1 MTPRTLAASMDASF
15 TGTYELTLSQQPLPR
30 LPWIDTLAAD
40 VSKLKFAAIIGA
52 NVHLLRA
59 QAQWNHT
66 SGYHS
71 IVTPAQSEVSAFD
84 VVNLF
89 FSYDMSGGGIR
100 QGLQL
105 TLNVNNVLDRDPPT
119 LKAGVGYANGSS
131 VGRLVQ
137 LGINKKF

>member
-1 MTPRTLAASMDASF
+1 
-15 TGTYELTLSQQPLPR
+15 
-30 LPWIDTLAAD
+30 
-40 VSKLKFAAIIGA
+40 LKFAAIVGA
-52 NVHLLRA
+52 NIHSLRA

-71 IVTPAQSEVSAFD
+71 IVTPVQNDISAFD

-89 FSYDMSGGGIR
+89 FSYDMSDGGFR

-105 TLNVNNVLDRDPPT
+105 TLNVNNMLDRDPPT
-119 LKAGVGYANGSS
+119 LKADLGYTNGST

-137 LGINKKF
+137 LGINKRF